1 MLVSNFANRLKEAM
15 VIKNIKA
22 SEIVYKSKLLYEDN
36 KINKPLTKPLISHYL
51 KGTYEAKQDN
61 VYTLSLILDVD
72 EGWLMGYDIPME
84 KEIKQDSNAFPTADV
99 PQKYPVLEKIIAGF
113 PILAV
118 ENIEGYMY
126 APSSKIQAGYDYF
139 FLKVIGDSMNLK
151 FPAGCLLLVQKQPEL
166 ENGQI
171 GVIMVN
177 GDDATVKRFKREGDL
192 VILEPMSSNPEHQVQ
207 IYNPK
212 KIKVEIIGKV
222 ICAITDV
229 N

>member
-1 MLVSNFANRLKEAM
+1 MEKIIFEKVGARLKQARELRHITLEEAGKKVDVHKSTVLRWENGETEKIKFP
-15 VIKNIKA
+15 VI
-22 SEIVYKSKLLYEDN
+22 EILSNYY
-36 KINKPLTKPLISHYL
+36 
-51 KGTYEAKQDN
+51 N
-61 VYTLSLILDVD
+61 VNPV
-72 EGWLMGYDIPME
+72 WLMGYDVPME
-84 KEIKQDSNAFPTADV
+84 KEIKQDSNAFPTVDV
-99 PQKYPVLEKIIAGF
+99 PQKYPVLGKISAGL

-139 FLKVIGDSMNLK
+139 FLRVIGDSMNLK
-151 FPAGCLLLVQKQPEL
+151 FPDGCLLLVQKQPEL
-166 ENGQI
+166 ENSQI
-171 GVIMVN
+171 GVIRVN
-177 GDDATVKRFKREGDL
+177 GDDATVKRFKQEGDL

>member
-1 MLVSNFANRLKEAM
+1 MSDLGNKE
-15 VIKNIKA
+15 IFSKNLRYYM
-22 SEIVYKSKLLYEDN
+22 S
-36 KINKPLTKPLISHYL
+36 INKKDRIDICKDLQIPYSTLTDWYNGNIYPRIDKIELLANYFNIRKSDL
-51 KGTYEAKQDN
+51 VE
-61 VYTLSLILDVD
+61 
-72 EGWLMGYDIPME
+72 E
-84 KEIKQDSNAFPTADV
+84 KIDRKSDSNIFPTADV
-99 PQKYPVLEKIIAGF
+99 PQKYPVLGKISAGL

-139 FLKVIGDSMNLK
+139 FLRVIGDSMNLK
-151 FPAGCLLLVQKQPEL
+151 FPDGCLLLVQKQPEL
-166 ENGQI
+166 ENSQI
-171 GVIMVN
+171 GVIRVN
-177 GDDATVKRFKREGDL
+177 GDDATVKRFKQEGNL